1 MSTSS
6 NGIDQ
11 PPEMRDNDFFT
22 DIPSGHKLPLGWVEC
37 AWQPE
42 VTTKQQALCNE
53 PGRLV
58 ATNGGTPAMAYKKGF
73 TRRRGTMKAI
83 IFYDD
88 VASAA
93 RAVVILRR
101 CMSLAR
107 GGARWDIKPWCVGV
121 LKLPL
126 AADEALIES
135 IDADVIVFAALRAP
149 TLPKSLKE
157 WLQWWN
163 LRRQSREPAVVIT
176 RAYYDAR
183 RSGFDHELLSFAAQN
198 ELDLIVEA
206 NPPVGDRLADELV
219 QPKMSLPQAAM
230 DEATMGAAVTPH
242 YSYRNWGINE

>member
-58 ATNGGTPAMAYKKGF
+58 ATNGGTPAM
-73 TRRRGTMKAI
+73 T
-83 IFYDD
+83 
-88 VASAA
+88 S
-93 RAVVILRR
+93 
-101 CMSLAR
+101 
-107 GGARWDIKPWCVGV
+107 
-121 LKLPL
+121 
-126 AADEALIES
+126 
-135 IDADVIVFAALRAP
+135 
-149 TLPKSLKE
+149 
-157 WLQWWN
+157 
-163 LRRQSREPAVVIT
+163 
-176 RAYYDAR
+176 
-183 RSGFDHELLSFAAQN
+183 
-198 ELDLIVEA
+198 
-206 NPPVGDRLADELV
+206 
-219 QPKMSLPQAAM
+219 QAAV